1 MLILIKLHYDSK
13 TNKGQIICDQA
24 VFYCI
29 KTKFSVK
36 NDAAK
41 FAKKYGRRVP
51 DRKYAIDKS
60 GKFDFGL
67 YKEII
72 NVLIEDQYT
81 DIEYTEEFKR
91 FLNCGIKTE
100 SIFDGFSFPHRDF
113 QMEIVKLCLKYGRGT
128 IKSATGSGKSFCIAS
143 LIENF
148 WINRTKQSYKV
159 VVVVPGISLVS
170 QLQKDF
176 ESYKVNFT
184 YSGWTGTNKLE
195 DTDVII
201 VNSENLVSKFDDNLW
216 IKDVDL
222 LLVDECHRCS
232 GTSKISKI
240 INKIKTPNRF
250 GFTGTLPKDQY
261 DVWKILGTFGPLL
274 FEKNSKE
281 LRDDNVLTDVVVKMI
296 LLNHN
301 PADIPKN
308 KKSKDKSPTEDYIK
322 ELYYLYN
329 SEKRNNIIYKIVSK
343 LQNNTLILVNHLEH
357 GEVLLDCLTKLQN
370 KDVVFIKGEVELNE
384 RNEVIANM
392 ERCDNIICIA
402 MSSIFSTGINIKNLH
417 NIVFASGG
425 KSFVRIVQG
434 IGRGLRLHENKSKLV
449 IFDIYDNLKYSTNH
463 ADERKQIYNDEQIPY
478 KEIKID
484 L

>member
-1 MLILIKLHYDSK
+1 LIKLHYDAK
-13 TNKGQIICDQA
+13 TNKGLIICDQA
-24 VFYCI
+24 TFYCI
-29 KTKFSVK
+29 KNKLSVK

-41 FAKKYGRRVP
+41 FAKKYGRRIP
-51 DRKYAIDKS
+51 DRKYAIDKF

-72 NVLIEDQYT
+72 NILIQEQYT
-81 DIEYTEEFKR
+81 NIEYTEEFKE
-91 FLNCGIKTE
+91 FLNCGIKIE
-100 SIFDGFSFPHRDF
+100 SIFDGFTFPHRDF

-148 WINRTKQSYKV
+148 WINRTKQSYRV

-176 ESYKVNFT
+176 ESYNVNFT
-184 YSGWTGTNKLE
+184 YSGWTGTNKLQHS
-195 DTDVII
+195 DVVI
-201 VNSENLVSKFDDNLW
+201 VNSENLVSKFDENPW

-222 LLVDECHRCS
+222 IIVDECHRCS

-261 DVWKILGTFGPLL
+261 DVWKILGIFGPLL

-281 LRDDNVLTDVVVKMI
+281 LRDDNVLSDVVVKMI
-296 LLNHN
+296 ALNHC
-301 PADIPKN
+301 PKDIPK
-308 KKSKDKSPTEDYIK
+308 KSKNKDKTPTEDYLA
-322 ELYYLYN
+322 ELSYLYN
-329 SEKRNNIIYKIVSK
+329 SEKRNNIIFKIISK

-357 GEVLLDCLTKLQN
+357 GEALLNCLNNIQN
-370 KDVVFIKGEVELNE
+370 KDVVFIKGDVELDE
-384 RNEVIANM
+384 RNEVVANM
-392 ERCDNIICIA
+392 EKCDNIVCIA

-434 IGRGLRLHENKSKLV
+434 IGRGLRLHEKKSKLV

-463 ADERKQIYNDEQIPY
+463 ADERKQIYNDEQISY
-478 KEIKID
+478 KEIQIN

>member
-1 MLILIKLHYDSK
+1 LIKLHYDAK

-24 VFYCI
+24 TFYCV
-29 KTKFSVK
+29 KNKFSVK

-41 FAKKYGRRVP
+41 FAKKYGRKIP

-72 NVLIEDQYT
+72 NILIQEQYT
-81 DIEYTEEFKR
+81 NIEYTEEFKQ
-91 FLNCGIKTE
+91 FLSCGIKTTTV
-100 SIFDGFSFPHRDF
+100 FDGFAFPHRDF

-148 WINRTKQSYKV
+148 WANRPKQTYKV
-159 VVVVPGISLVS
+159 LVVVPGISLVS

-176 ESYKVNFT
+176 ESYKVNFS

-195 DTDVII
+195 NTDVII
-201 VNSENLVSKFDDNLW
+201 VNSENLVSKFDDNSW

-222 LLVDECHRCS
+222 LIVDECHRCT
-232 GTSKISKI
+232 GTSKISKLI
-240 INKIKTPNRF
+240 TKIKTPNRF
-250 GFTGTLPKDQY
+250 GFTGTFPKDQY

-281 LRDDNVLTDVVVKMI
+281 LRDENILTDVVVKMI
-296 LLNHN
+296 LLNHSSS
-301 PADIPKN
+301 DIPKKN
-308 KKSKDKSPTEDYIK
+308 KNKDKTPTEDYNI
-322 ELYYLYN
+322 ELSYIYN

-343 LQNNTLILVNHLEH
+343 IPNNTLILVNHLEH
-357 GEVLLDCLTKLQN
+357 GEALLKSLNVL
-370 KDVVFIKGEVELNE
+370 KDKSVVFIKGEVELNE
-384 RNEVIANM
+384 RVEVIANM
-392 ERCDNIICIA
+392 EVCDNIVCIA

-463 ADERKQIYNDEQIPY
+463 AEERKQIYDDEQIPY
-478 KEIKID
+478 KEIEID